1 MALLLDTHVWVWF
14 LESDEKRL
22 SKKNVERLTTAEE
35 AGELL
40 VSDIS
45 FWEVANK
52 SMREKLFSID
62 AIIWLERA
70 AAASSLAYVPVERAA
85 LIQSTRLSG
94 TPPRDPADRILIATA
109 QLNGA
114 TLVTADAKIINYAR
128 GQRGISVHDAR
139 K

>member
-1 MALLLDTHVWVWF
+1 MTLLLDTHVWVWF
-14 LESDEKRL
+14 LENDEKRL
-22 SKKNVERLTTAEE
+22 SKRTVERLTTAEQ

-62 AIIWLERA
+62 AIVWLERA
-70 AAASSLAYVPVERAA
+70 AAASSLAYVPVERAS

-94 TPPRDPADRILIATA
+94 TPPSDPADRILIATA

-114 TLVTADAKIINYAR
+114 SLVTADAKIIDYAHRER
-128 GQRGISVHDAR
+128 GVSVHDAR
-139 K
+139 I

>member
-14 LESDEKRL
+14 LENDEKRM
-22 SKKNVERLTTAEE
+22 SKKTVKRLITAEE

-40 VSDIS
+40 ISDIS

-52 SMREKLFSID
+52 STRAKLFSLD
-62 AIIWLERA
+62 AIVWLERA
-70 AAASSLAYVPVERAA
+70 AAAPGLTYLPVERAA
-85 LIQSTRLSG
+85 LIQSTRLFG

-114 TLVTADAKIINYAR
+114 TLVTADATIIEYAR
-128 GQRGISVHDAR
+128 GVRGISVYDAR